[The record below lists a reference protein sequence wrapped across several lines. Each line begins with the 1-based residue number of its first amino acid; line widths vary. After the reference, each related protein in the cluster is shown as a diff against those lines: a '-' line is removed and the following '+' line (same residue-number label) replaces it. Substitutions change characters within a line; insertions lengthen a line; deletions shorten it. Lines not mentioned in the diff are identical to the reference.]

1 MEYFTVNV
9 MTEFQTQI
17 DRYFRVKLLHEE
29 AQAAIKIKC
38 AESLLFGKMTLLHY
52 RMFGG
57 KDTGIY
63 KAAAAV
69 EMMILA
75 LDIIDDIQDEDHTDM
90 PWCRMPKE
98 IALNLALGFLSLSQ
112 EVLLRSGWPA
122 EQARSIA
129 ALFNDQLLAAINGQT
144 LDLLNE
150 IETEEDYL
158 SMVRQKSAALL
169 VCACMTGVILATGS
183 ADQRVAEYAEE
194 IGIAAQIKNDYRDLL
209 NWDGKND
216 FIRRKRTL
224 PLLFLL
230 AEIGENDKWIAEYF
244 AGSLEPVEVLH
255 RFAEFGEAV
264 ERTGTQLY
272 TSVRMRS
279 HYYRFLEVIER
290 MELDSKWR
298 DLIIE
303 TAM

>member
-1 MEYFTVNV
+1 MEYFMGNV
-9 MTEFQTQI
+9 MSEFQAQI
-17 DRYFRVKLLHEE
+17 DRYFRVKTLHEA
-29 AQAAIKIKC
+29 AQAAIHMKC
-38 AESLLFGKMTLLHY
+38 SESLLFGKMTLLHY

-57 KDTGIY
+57 EDAGIY

-75 LDIIDDIQDEDHTDM
+75 LDIIDDIQDEDHADM

-98 IALNLALGFLSLSQ
+98 LALNLALGFLSLSQ
-112 EVLLRSGWPA
+112 EALLRSGWPA

-158 SMVRQKSAALL
+158 IMVRQKSAALL
-169 VCACMTGVILATGS
+169 VCACMTGVILATGDT
-183 ADQRVAEYAEE
+183 DQRVAEYAEE

-230 AEIGENDKWIAEYF
+230 AEIGENDRWIAEYF
-244 AGSLEPVEVLH
+244 AGRLEPEDVLH
-255 RFAEFGEAV
+255 RFTEFGEAV
-264 ERTGTQLY
+264 QRTGTRLY

-279 HYYRFLEVIER
+279 HYYRFLDVINQ

-303 TAM
+303 AAM

>member
-1 MEYFTVNV
+1 MDNFMGNV
-9 MTEFQTQI
+9 MSEFQAQI
-17 DRYFRVKLLHEE
+17 DRYFRVKLLHEA
-29 AQAAIKIKC
+29 AQAAIETKFS
-38 AESLLFGKMTLLHY
+38 ESLLFGKMTLLHY

-57 KDTGIY
+57 EDYGIY

-75 LDIIDDIQDEDHTDM
+75 LDIIDDLQDEDHADM
-90 PWCRMPKE
+90 PWCQLPKD
-98 IALNLALGFLSLSQ
+98 IALNLAIGFLSLSQ
-112 EVLLRSGWPA
+112 ETLLYSDFPA
-122 EQARSIA
+122 ERTRSIA

-144 LDLLNE
+144 LDLMNE

-158 SMVRQKSAALL
+158 VMVRQKSAALL
-169 VCACMTGVILATGS
+169 VCACTTGVILATGS
-183 ADQRVAEYAEE
+183 ADIQVAEYAEE

-230 AEIGENDKWIAEYF
+230 AEIGENDQWIAEYF
-244 AGSLEPVEVLH
+244 AGGLEPDAVLH
-255 RFAEFGEAV
+255 RYAEFGDAV

-279 HYYRFLEVIER
+279 HYYRFLDVIEH
-290 MELDSKWR
+290 MEVDPKWR

-303 TAM
+303 AAK

>member
-1 MEYFTVNV
+1 MS
-9 MTEFQTQI
+9 EFQAQI
-17 DRYFRVKLLHEE
+17 DRYFRVKLLHEA
-29 AQAAIKIKC
+29 AQAAIETKFS
-38 AESLLFGKMTLLHY
+38 ESLLFGKMTVLHY

-57 KDTGIY
+57 EDSGIY

-75 LDIIDDIQDEDHTDM
+75 LDIIDDLQDEDHADM
-90 PWCRMPKE
+90 PWCQLPKD
-98 IALNLALGFLSLSQ
+98 IALNLAIGFLSLSQ
-112 EVLLRSGWPA
+112 EVLLYSEFSA
-122 EQARSIA
+122 EQIRDIA

-158 SMVRQKSAALL
+158 VMVRQKSAALL

-183 ADQRVAEYAEE
+183 ADVRVAEYAEE

-209 NWDGKND
+209 NWDSKND

-230 AEIGENDKWIAEYF
+230 AEIGENDQWITEYF
-244 AGSLEPVEVLH
+244 AGRLEPGDVMH
-255 RFAEFGEAV
+255 RFAEFGDAV

-279 HYYRFLEVIER
+279 HYYRFLNVIEQ
-290 MELDSKWR
+290 MEIDSKWR

-303 TAM
+303 AAM